1 MKNFKAPRKAL
12 TGLDAETVAGLIVAS
27 ADIALVLDRRGVIRD
42 QAIPNPELLDQLGGD
57 WIGKSLIDTV
67 TEDSR
72 PKVELLLAD
81 RAAGEVRARQVN
93 HPLLTAAPFRS
104 CMRFRR
110 SMKRGAVSRR
120 AVIFVRW
127 LRCSND

>member
-1 MKNFKAPRKAL
+1 VKNFKAPRKAL

-93 HPLLTAAPFRS
+93 HPLPDGRTVPI
-104 CMRFRR
+104 
-110 SMKRGAVSRR
+110 VYE
-120 AVIFVRW
+120 
-127 LRCSND
+127 